1 MKQRKVISLPTNQNK
16 IYKQILA
23 FMNFMLNLTPQ
34 ERDVLA
40 ELIRL
45 DNEYAAL
52 PEDKRAKFILST
64 DMRKE
69 IRDLV
74 KIEEKQFNVI
84 ISRLKKK
91 LLFNKPLIDDN
102 NLLHQELRYKPDE
115 DGFRIE
121 VNLVMSSIPTTAPTP
136 TSATIDDVEDAE
148 QSFNDKVKDAML
160 EQAKQNMQIL
170 EDLAWKGEAVPPTE
184 YKHDASQAPVI
195 EEETFDFTI
204 AAPDEE

>member
-102 NLLHQELRYKPDE
+102 NLLHPELRYKPDQ

-121 VNLVMSSIPTTAPTP
+121 VNLVMTSTPTTVSTP
-136 TSATIDDVEDAE
+136 SFTETLEEEITTNHEEE
-148 QSFNDKVKDAML
+148 QTAKDMMWDT
-160 EQAKQNMQIL
+160 EVTNQT
-170 EDLAWKGEAVPPTE
+170 PPTE
-184 YKHDASQAPVI
+184 YKHDASKAPVI
-195 EEETFDFTI
+195 EEEIFDFTI
-204 AAPDEE
+204 APPNEE

>member
-1 MKQRKVISLPTNQNK
+1 
-16 IYKQILA
+16 
-23 FMNFMLNLTPQ
+23 MNFMLNLTPQ

-45 DNEYAAL
+45 DNEYSAL

-102 NLLHQELRYKPDE
+102 NLLHQELRYKPDQ

-121 VNLVMSSIPTTAPTP
+121 VNLVMAATPTTAPT
-136 TSATIDDVEDAE
+136 
-148 QSFNDKVKDAML
+148 QSFTESL
-160 EQAKQNMQIL
+160 EQTAVEQQQENKQFASDQV
-170 EDLAWKGEAVPPTE
+170 WGSEASNQVPPSE
-184 YKHDASQAPVI
+184 YKHDASKAPVI
-195 EEETFDFTI
+195 EEETFEFTI
-204 AAPDEE
+204 APPDEE

>member
-1 MKQRKVISLPTNQNK
+1 
-16 IYKQILA
+16 
-23 FMNFMLNLTPQ
+23 MNFMLNLTPQ

-45 DNEYAAL
+45 DNEYSAL

-102 NLLHQELRYKPDE
+102 NLLHSELRYKPDE

-121 VNLVMSSIPTTAPTP
+121 VNLVMTSTPTTVATPSPTEAPEAVEEPQFEENIVWDNEP
-136 TSATIDDVEDAE
+136 TN
-148 QSFNDKVKDAML
+148 Q
-160 EQAKQNMQIL
+160 
-170 EDLAWKGEAVPPTE
+170 VPPTE
-184 YKHDASQAPVI
+184 YKHDASKAPVI

-204 AAPDEE
+204 APPDEEY